1 MTTVIFVHGTGG
13 RKPAYAITF
22 GDIEK
27 KLSQLNPEIKLVPCL
42 WGEPHGTKLNANGAS
57 IPEYDSTGGTAKS
70 NNQEVSSVQLWE
82 QLYKNPLSEIL
93 LLSFRL
99 TRGQAAV
106 PGKLTPSQ
114 KLRNKVNQLTAAS
127 STLPTQL
134 QQAGIAADVFAQA
147 HQAVTQSNPYNRLL
161 DTASASLDEDYAA
174 IARAIVAQ
182 AIELCE
188 RKFIDTPIRFDSDL
202 RDKTVDLINREL
214 TNETSRGIIGDIG
227 KNMGLL
233 LGKYVVNRHLQRQ
246 RGSLTDAAYP
256 FSGDIL
262 YYQTKGQ
269 KIREFIRSSVENVK
283 PPVVLLA
290 HSLGGIACVD
300 LLVAQKLPWV
310 KLLVTVGSQAP
321 FLYEIDALQSLA
333 YGESLP
339 EYFPKWLNIYDL
351 RDILSY
357 VGNRQGLFP
366 GRIKDV
372 KVDNQQPFPES
383 HGAYWSNPATWDAI
397 LKELELL

>member
-1 MTTVIFVHGTGG
+1 MTTIIFVHGTGG
-13 RKPAYAITF
+13 RKLSYAATF
-22 GDIEK
+22 SDIEK

-70 NNQEVSSVQLWE
+70 NNQETSPVQLWE
-82 QLYKNPLSEIL
+82 QLYKNPLYEIQ
-93 LLSFRL
+93 LLSLRQI
-99 TRGQAAV
+99 RGQAAV

-114 KLRNKVNQLTAAS
+114 KLRNKVNQLTV
-127 STLPTQL
+127 STITTQL
-134 QQAGIAADVFAQA
+134 QQAGIAKVFDQA
-147 HQAVTQSNPYNRLL
+147 HQAVTQSKPYNRLL

-182 AIELCE
+182 AIELCDQE
-188 RKFIDTPIRFDSDL
+188 FIDTPIRFDHEL
-202 RDKTVDLINREL
+202 RDKTVDSVNREL
-214 TNETSRGIIGDIG
+214 TNETSRGIIGDIV
-227 KNMGLL
+227 KNLVSSGLKS
-233 LGKYVVNRHLQRQ
+233 LGNRHLQRQ

-269 KIREFIRSSVENVK
+269 KIREFIRSSVDNVE

-300 LLVAQKLPWV
+300 LLVAQQLPEV

-357 VGNRQGLFP
+357 VGDRQGLFP

-383 HGAYWSNPATWDAI
+383 HGAYWYNPATWDAI
-397 LKELELL
+397 LKELP

>member
-22 GDIEK
+22 DDIEK

-70 NNQEVSSVQLWE
+70 NNKEVHPVQLWE
-82 QLYKNPLSEIL
+82 QLYKNPLYEIQ
-93 LLSFRL
+93 LLSLRPI
-99 TRGQAAV
+99 RGQAAV

-114 KLRNKVNQLTAAS
+114 KLRNKVNELTAS

-134 QQAGIAADVFAQA
+134 QQTGIAEVFDRS
-147 HQAVTQSNPYNRLL
+147 HQAVTQSNSYNRLL

-182 AIELCE
+182 AIELCDQE
-188 RKFIDTPIRFDSDL
+188 FIDTPIRFDSEK
-202 RDKTVDLINREL
+202 RDKTVDSIYREL
-214 TNETSRGIIGDIG
+214 TNETSRGIIGDAI
-227 KNMGLL
+227 KNLVSSGLKS
-233 LGKYVVNRHLQRQ
+233 LGNRHLQRQ
-246 RGSLTDAAYP
+246 RGALTDAAYP

-262 YYQTKGQ
+262 LYQTKGE
-269 KIREFIRSSVENVK
+269 KIREFISQQIENVE

-300 LLVAQKLPWV
+300 LLVAQKLPQV

-333 YGESLP
+333 YGKSLP

-357 VGNRQGLFP
+357 VGDRQGLFP

-383 HGAYWSNPATWDAI
+383 HGAYWYNPATWDAI
-397 LKELELL
+397 LKELP

>member
-70 NNQEVSSVQLWE
+70 NNKEVHPVQLWE
-82 QLYKNPLSEIL
+82 QLYKNPLYEIQ
-93 LLSFRL
+93 LLSFRQI
-99 TRGQAAV
+99 RGRDAV

-114 KLRNKVNQLTAAS
+114 KLRNKVNELTAAS
-127 STLPTQL
+127 STLLTQL
-134 QQAGIAADVFAQA
+134 QQARIAKVFDQA
-147 HQAVTQSNPYNRLL
+147 HQVVTQSNPYNRLL

-182 AIELCE
+182 AIELCDQE
-188 RKFIDTPIRFDSDL
+188 WIDTPILFDPDL
-202 RDKTVDLINREL
+202 RDKTVDSINREL
-214 TNETSRGIIGDIG
+214 TNETARGIIGDTI
-227 KNMGLL
+227 KNLFL
-233 LGKYVVNRHLQRQ
+233 PTLKSLGNRHLQRQ

-262 YYQTKGQ
+262 YYQTKGE
-269 KIREFIRSSVENVK
+269 KIREFIRSSVENAE

-300 LLVAQKLPWV
+300 LLVAQKLPLV

-357 VGNRQGLFP
+357 VGDRQGLFP

-383 HGAYWSNPATWDAI
+383 HGAYWYNPATWDAI
-397 LKELELL
+397 LKELP

>member
-13 RKPAYAITF
+13 RKPAYAVTF
-22 GDIEK
+22 HDIEK
-27 KLSQLNPEIKLVPCL
+27 ELSKLNPEIKLVPCL

-70 NNQEVSSVQLWE
+70 NNQEVSPVDVWE
-82 QLYKNPLSEIL
+82 QLYKNPLYEIL
-93 LLSFRL
+93 LLSLRPI
-99 TRGQAAV
+99 RGQAAV

-114 KLRNKVNQLTAAS
+114 KLRNKVNQLTAC
-127 STLPTQL
+127 STLRTQL
-134 QQAGIAADVFAQA
+134 QQCGIAEVFDQA
-147 HQAVTQSNPYNRLL
+147 HQEVTQSNSYNRLL
-161 DTASASLDEDYAA
+161 NTASASLDEDYAA
-174 IARAIVAQ
+174 ISRAIVAQ
-182 AIELCE
+182 AIELCDQE
-188 RKFIDTPIRFDSDL
+188 FIDTPIHFDPDL
-202 RDKTVDLINREL
+202 RDKTVDSINREL
-214 TNETSRGIIGDIG
+214 TNETSRGLIGDIV
-227 KNMGLL
+227 KNQVLSGLKY
-233 LGKYVVNRHLQRQ
+233 LGNRHLQRQ

-262 YYQTKGQ
+262 FYQTKGQ
-269 KIREFIRSSVENVK
+269 KIREFIREQVENVE

-300 LLVAQKLPWV
+300 LLIAHKLPQV

-321 FLYEIDALQSLA
+321 FLYEIDALQSLP
-333 YGESLP
+333 YGEFLP

-357 VGNRQGLFP
+357 VGDRQGLFP

-383 HGAYWSNPATWDAI
+383 HGAYWYNPATWDAI
-397 LKELELL
+397 LNELS